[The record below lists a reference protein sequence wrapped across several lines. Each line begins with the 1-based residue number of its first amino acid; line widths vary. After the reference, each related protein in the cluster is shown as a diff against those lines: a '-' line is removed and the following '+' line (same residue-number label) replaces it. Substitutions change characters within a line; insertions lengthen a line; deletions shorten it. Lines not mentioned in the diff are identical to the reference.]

1 MGKSRQDELLVTTPI
16 PNFFNDIFAEVRKL
30 ALDLLATHNL
40 HDWSFAFNGRKQA
53 MGLCV
58 YHRRTIEL
66 SVYFVKR
73 NSHEEILD
81 TILHEIA
88 HALVGPGHAHDAVW
102 ERKCLEIGAKTNTVR
117 RCRHA
122 QRSLAESLQWLWQTI
137 PSAPQTKAGE
147 RLVLSRLRS

>member
-1 MGKSRQDELLVTTPI
+1 MGKSRQDELQVTTPI
-16 PNFFNDIFAEVRKL
+16 PSFFNDIFAEVRKL
-30 ALDLLATHNL
+30 ALDLLALHNL

-73 NSHEEILD
+73 NTYEEILD

-88 HALVGPGHAHDAVW
+88 HALVGPGHAHDDVW
-102 ERKCLEIGAKTNTVR
+102 ERKMQRNRCQAKTVWK
-117 RCRHA
+117 CRHA
-122 QRSLAESLQWLWQTI
+122 KRSLAESLQWLW
-137 PSAPQTKAGE
+137 
-147 RLVLSRLRS
+147 